1 MFVGVPVN
9 SYAGEFVGRRGDR
22 LMYDSVFWIRVYLKK
37 YGTNGMIR
45 GIGADNPRMCV
56 VWEVEGDGRLDSGL
70 KDFK

>member
-1 MFVGVPVN
+1 
-9 SYAGEFVGRRGDR
+9 
-22 LMYDSVFWIRVYLKK
+22 MYDSVFWIRVYLKK